1 MHMER
6 KRLYKSK
13 DDAMLFG
20 VCGGVAEYFG
30 IDSTIIRLLVA
41 VFCLCLGTG
50 VIAYL
55 ISALVIPSRPGEE
68 PCVRMPGGEKKLRRS
83 ATDKTICG
91 VCGGIAEY
99 FGIDSVLVRLLLVFF
114 CLLGGSG
121 VIAYIIAAII
131 IPPAEQL

>member
-1 MHMER
+1 MNMER

-13 DDAMLFG
+13 DDCMLFG

-30 IDSTIIRLLVA
+30 VDSTIIRLFVA

-50 VIAYL
+50 LVAYL
-55 ISALVIPSRPGEE
+55 ISALVIPSRPAEE
-68 PCVRMPGGEKKLRRS
+68 PCLRTPGGVKKRRS
-83 ATDKTICG
+83 ATDKTVCG

-121 VIAYIIAAII
+121 VIAYLIAAII
-131 IPPAEQL
+131 IPPAEQA

>member
-1 MHMER
+1 MNMER

-13 DDAMLFG
+13 DDCMLFG

-30 IDSTIIRLLVA
+30 IDSTIIRLFVA

-50 VIAYL
+50 LVAYL
-55 ISALVIPSRPGEE
+55 ISALVIPSRPTEE
-68 PCVRMPGGEKKLRRS
+68 PYVRMVGEKKLRRS
-83 ATDKTICG
+83 ATDKTVCG

-121 VIAYIIAAII
+121 VIAYLIAAII
-131 IPPAEQL
+131 IPPAEQA

>member
-1 MHMER
+1 
-6 KRLYKSK
+6 
-13 DDAMLFG
+13 MLFG

-50 VIAYL
+50 LVAYL
-55 ISALVIPSRPGEE
+55 ISALVIPSSPSGA
-68 PCVRMPGGEKKLRRS
+68 PSVRSAGTPKKLRRS
-83 ATDKTICG
+83 DVDKTVFG

-99 FGIDSVLVRLLLVFF
+99 FGIDSVIVRLLLVFF

-131 IPPAEQL
+131 IPEADQA

>member
-1 MHMER
+1 MER

-13 DDAMLFG
+13 DDCMLFG

-30 IDSTIIRLLVA
+30 IDSTIIRLIVA

-50 VIAYL
+50 LVAYL
-55 ISALVIPSRPGEE
+55 ISALVIPSRPSEE
-68 PCVRMPGGEKKLRRS
+68 PYVRMAGGTRKLRRS
-83 ATDKTICG
+83 ETDKTVCG

-99 FGIDSVLVRLLLVFF
+99 FGIDSILVRLLLVFF

-121 VIAYIIAAII
+121 IIAYIIAAII
-131 IPPAEQL
+131 IPPADQP

>member
-1 MHMER
+1 MER

-13 DDAMLFG
+13 DDCMLFG

-30 IDSTIIRLLVA
+30 VDSTIIRLLVA

-50 VIAYL
+50 LVAYL
-55 ISALVIPSRPGEE
+55 ISALVIPSRPPEE
-68 PCVRMPGGEKKLRRS
+68 PCVRMTGGPKKLRRS

-99 FGIDSVLVRLLLVFF
+99 FHIDSVIVRLLLVFF

-131 IPPAEQL
+131 IPAADHA

>member
-1 MHMER
+1 MER
-6 KRLYKSK
+6 KRLYKSQ
-13 DDAMLFG
+13 DDCMLFG

-30 IDSTIIRLLVA
+30 VDSTIIRLLVA

-50 VIAYL
+50 LVAYL
-55 ISALVIPSRPGEE
+55 ISALVIPSRPPEE
-68 PCVRMPGGEKKLRRS
+68 PYVRMSGAPKKLRRS
-83 ATDKTICG
+83 ATDKTVCG

-99 FGIDSVLVRLLLVFF
+99 FGIDSVIVRLLLVFF

-131 IPPAEQL
+131 IPEADRA

>member
-1 MHMER
+1 MNMER
-6 KRLYKSK
+6 KKLYKSK
-13 DDAMLFG
+13 DDCMLFG

-30 IDSTIIRLLVA
+30 IDSTIIRLFVA

-50 VIAYL
+50 LVAYL
-55 ISALVIPSRPGEE
+55 ISALVIPSRPTEE
-68 PCVRMPGGEKKLRRS
+68 PYVRMVGEKKLRRS
-83 ATDKTICG
+83 ATDKTVCG

-121 VIAYIIAAII
+121 VIAYLIAAII
-131 IPPAEQL
+131 IPPAEQA

>member
-1 MHMER
+1 MER

-13 DDAMLFG
+13 DDCMLFG

-30 IDSTIIRLLVA
+30 VDSTIIRLLVA

-50 VIAYL
+50 LVAYL
-55 ISALVIPSRPGEE
+55 ISALVIPSRPPEE
-68 PCVRMPGGEKKLRRS
+68 PYVRMTGAPKKLRRS
-83 ATDKTICG
+83 ATDKTVCG
-91 VCGGIAEY
+91 VCGGVAEY
-99 FGIDSVLVRLLLVFF
+99 FGIDSVIVRLLLVFF

-131 IPPAEQL
+131 ILEADQA

>member
-1 MHMER
+1 MER
-6 KRLYKSK
+6 KRLYKSQ
-13 DDAMLFG
+13 DDCMLFG

-50 VIAYL
+50 LVAYL
-55 ISALVIPSRPGEE
+55 ISALVIPSRPDEE
-68 PCVRMPGGEKKLRRS
+68 PYVRMTGAPKKLRRS
-83 ATDKTICG
+83 ATDKTVCG
-91 VCGGIAEY
+91 VCGGVAEY
-99 FGIDSVLVRLLLVFF
+99 FGIDSVIVRLLLVFF

-131 IPPAEQL
+131 IPEADHA